1 MRILLLASGE
11 PTPAGEMTDPMKV
24 SQFEVIHFTE
34 ALEDGKH
41 REVILIYA
49 LAAGTIYEFSGGK
62 WIAIPI
68 NDSTIRLPSANGPK
82 PTAPDQ

>member
-1 MRILLLASGE
+1 
-11 PTPAGEMTDPMKV
+11 MTDQKKV
-24 SQFEVIHFTE
+24 SQFEVVHFTE
-34 ALEDGKH
+34 TLEDGKH

-49 LAAGTIYEFSGGK
+49 LAAGTIYEFNGGK

-68 NDSTIRLPSANGPK
+68 NDSTIRLPPADIPK